1 MRAFWM
7 NAENTVYCGNSAEQV
22 TDLFKIT
29 TGDKPDEG
37 FPTEI
42 SIEELAT
49 EMIKHD
55 DAGQP
60 TEFKTSIGKVLLNA
74 KKPGYLCGNI
84 L

>member
-7 NAENTVYCGNSAEQV
+7 NAENTVYCGDSIKQV
-22 TDLFKIT
+22 SDLFKNDT
-29 TGDKPDEG
+29 DSKPEEG
-37 FPTEI
+37 FPIEI
-42 SIEELAT
+42 SAEELAT
-49 EMIKHD
+49 EMVKHD

-60 TEFKTSIGKVLLNA
+60 TEFKTSIGQVLLNA